1 MIAVAAPG
9 FLRHLPSNSDLGV
22 KEGFPALRK
31 AVIEHITRMTSAI
44 PASERSWVRIPFRTE
59 VFCFACD
66 RYMLKAMFN
75 PRFGSVFR
83 TYNNSTYFTRRL
95 VRFADLYMSSVENL
109 LNYPSNYTF
118 YPRRTALPHEAVL
131 DFRSSGI
138 PDQRIFPNT

>member
-59 VFCFACD
+59 VFV
-66 RYMLKAMFN
+66 L
-75 PRFGSVFR
+75 
-83 TYNNSTYFTRRL
+83 L
-95 VRFADLYMSSVENL
+95 V
-109 LNYPSNYTF
+109 TG
-118 YPRRTALPHEAVL
+118 TC
-131 DFRSSGI
+131 
-138 PDQRIFPNT
+138 